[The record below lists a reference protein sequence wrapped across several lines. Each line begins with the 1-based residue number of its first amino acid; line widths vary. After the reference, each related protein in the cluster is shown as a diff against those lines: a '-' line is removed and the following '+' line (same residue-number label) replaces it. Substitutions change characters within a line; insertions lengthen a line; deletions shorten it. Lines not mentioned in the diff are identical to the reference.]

1 MFFGIDLKTLFLFPV
16 QDAESRRHF
25 LIGCLVSLF
34 AMIVPILPYFF
45 LMGYAA
51 RIARQVFRNEPPR
64 MTTWNDWRTLFIDGG
79 RMFGARFIY
88 TLPILILILPLMISF
103 FILPF
108 GMIYLEETADNAA
121 ASSIFLLYFLAIMG
135 FLTILAPISLVVSVI
150 VPAAEMHA
158 VSLSEFAAAFRVREW
173 WPIFRSNVG
182 GFIATFAVYML
193 AALAASFLFQIVMIS
208 LILTCQMP
216 ILLPVITMYL
226 VLIMY
231 TTIAQAY
238 REGKTR
244 SSNIG
249 TVPIPI
255 PA

>member
-1 MFFGIDLKTLFLFPV
+1 MFFGIDLRTFLLFPV
-16 QDAESRRHF
+16 QDAESRRRF
-25 LIGCLVSLF
+25 LVGCLVSLF

-64 MTTWNDWRTLFIDGG
+64 MPAWDDWQSLFVDGG

-88 TLPILILILPLMISF
+88 SLPILILTLPLMISF

-108 GMIYLEETADNAA
+108 VMIYLDETADNATV
-121 ASSIFLLYFLAIMG
+121 SSIFLLYFLAIMG
-135 FLTILAPISLVVSVI
+135 FLTILAPISIVVSVI
-150 VPAAEMHA
+150 IPAAEMHT
-158 VSLSEFAAAFRVREW
+158 VSKGEFAAALRVREW
-173 WPIFRSNVG
+173 WGIFRSNIG
-182 GFIATFAVYML
+182 GFAAAFAVYIL
-193 AALAASFLFQIVMIS
+193 AAMAASFLFQIVMLS
-208 LILTCQMP
+208 LILICLMP

-238 REGKTR
+238 RDGEARFSTR
-244 SSNIG
+244 ENA
-249 TVPIPI
+249 PNPI